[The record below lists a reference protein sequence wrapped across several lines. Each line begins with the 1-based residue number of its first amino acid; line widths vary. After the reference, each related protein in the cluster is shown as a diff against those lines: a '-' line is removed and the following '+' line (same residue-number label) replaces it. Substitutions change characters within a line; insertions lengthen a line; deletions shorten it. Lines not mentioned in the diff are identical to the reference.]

1 MTVATTGVP
10 VLEPTAHAPAES
22 EASAGL
28 VPVCDGSVPRIRLL
42 WAVAALLEVI
52 ADDAPGLRYVAAVAP
67 EHDLGSAEPD
77 HVLFPTLIRVTLGLP
92 EPHARRSP
100 AKSALVL
107 GLADLPR
114 EPARLGEPLT
124 QSETRVLRYL
134 PTHMGV
140 PRIAAEL
147 CLSANTVKT
156 HLRHVYRKLGVHSR
170 HEAVQRA
177 RAIGLLA
184 ASSRR
189 PWNAGPPY
197 RI

>member
-10 VLEPTAHAPAES
+10 VLEPAAHAPGES

-28 VPVCDGSVPRIRLL
+28 VPVRDGSVSRIRLL

-52 ADDAPGLRYVAAVAP
+52 AEDAPSVPDVAAVAP
-67 EHDLGSAEPD
+67 EHDLRSAEPD
-77 HVLFPTLIRVTLGLP
+77 HVLFPTPIRVALGLH
-92 EPHARRSP
+92 EPYARRS
-100 AKSALVL
+100 SVRTALAPR
-107 GLADLPR
+107 GADLPR
-114 EPARLGEPLT
+114 EPARLDEPLT
-124 QSETRVLRYL
+124 KSETRVLHYL
-134 PTHMGV
+134 PTYMGV
-140 PRIAAEL
+140 PGIAAEL

-156 HLRHVYRKLGVHSR
+156 HLRHVYRKLGAHSR
-170 HEAVQRA
+170 HEAVQHA